1 MNTFFIEFRDP
12 LFSVIIFFAII
23 FVITFFSYWWGRY
36 KRKEDSRHL
45 DKFLRQF
52 RSLPS
57 KDELKTLISGGELS
71 EKSWL
76 LLAHSYSKNGDYERS
91 IDIYNE
97 ILRLS
102 NSYNKK
108 ETMFLLGRTY
118 FKAGFLE
125 RAKHIFLEI
134 LKNSPRTPQALRYLL
149 LVYEYMRDY
158 KSALDVLE
166 PLDEL
171 NEDITKDRAY
181 LQSLELLND
190 TSLSIEDKSEK
201 LLKIY
206 SQTHQL
212 SYLVFEYL
220 FRVDPKLAWKNFD
233 SSKSELLTDIL
244 WNLNTSH
251 LNLDIISQNGHLRE
265 LYSARGDIEAAT
277 GSSIFEFDVLIG
289 LKQSSVNA
297 TLNFEYICDTCK
309 QIYPF
314 VFHRCTSCHAIDTA
328 RVEWTIAKNYHKDFS
343 EENNSFQ

>member
-12 LFSVIIFFAII
+12 LFSIIVFFAII
-23 FVITFFSYWWGRY
+23 FIITFFSYWWGRY

-57 KDELKTLISGGELS
+57 KEELKTLITGGELS

-76 LLAHSYSKNGDYERS
+76 LLAQSYFKNGDYEKS

-97 ILRLS
+97 MLRVS
-102 NSYNKK
+102 NSSNKK

-125 RAKHIFLEI
+125 RAKQIFLEI
-134 LKNSPRTPQALRYLL
+134 LKNSPRTPQALHYLL
-149 LVYEYMRDY
+149 LVYEQMRDY

-171 NEDITKDRAY
+171 NEDITSDTAY
-181 LQSLELLND
+181 LKSLSLLND
-190 TSLSIEDKSEK
+190 NSLSADEKTTK
-201 LLKIY
+201 LLEIY

-212 SYLVFEYL
+212 TYLVFEYL
-220 FRVDPKLAWKNFD
+220 FRVNPKLAWENFD

-244 WNLNTSH
+244 WNLSFKD
-251 LNLDIISQNGHLRE
+251 LDLDIISQNSHLKE
-265 LYSARGDIEAAT
+265 LYSARGDIDEAT

-289 LKQSSVNA
+289 LKHSSVNA
-297 TLNFEYICDTCK
+297 TLYFEYICDNCK
-309 QIYPF
+309 HTYPF
-314 VFHRCTSCHAIDTA
+314 VFHRCSHCHAIDSA
-328 RVEWTIAKNYHKDFS
+328 RIEWSIAKDYHKDFS